1 MLFKL
6 LIWFISMHTNFI
18 TILTGLDL
26 AFSRETFFS
35 FENFLIEK
43 FSGPSRDFYLFI
55 YLFIY
60 LLNTHRSL

>member
-1 MLFKL
+1 
-6 LIWFISMHTNFI
+6 MHTNFI

-60 LLNTHRSL
+60 